1 MLIDSFGG
9 KIVSR
14 EEARRITGIDLKDED
29 FQPVS
34 NRDIITR
41 MLRNLI
47 QSAEREQDSIARL
60 RYIDAVLAIDPDDRY
75 TRAMRAM
82 IHYGEGRFTD
92 SLIDIDFLIKANPEA
107 TELEPLKVLRSR
119 LIEQGA
125 SAP

>member
-1 MLIDSFGG
+1 
-9 KIVSR
+9 
-14 EEARRITGIDLKDED
+14 
-29 FQPVS
+29 
-34 NRDIITR
+34 